1 MMYHNSS
8 TTIGAFINSIQRSYL
23 MCNLSKPRNAKHPIF
38 KEKILVGLRSF
49 AGACSGAVRTR
60 YTKISRVVPTIWIF
74 IKSILS
80 HDFFGGRRSSA
91 GSRLVAL
98 LLWSS
103 LLSAALRSSRLLWLW
118 SPHLT
123 GPLGKFYLTSW
134 IAVSAEKLLRGPVSC
149 GDQSQ
154 RRRED
159 RRAALRRQKK
169 AGARYGR

>member
-1 MMYHNSS
+1 MKYISNTNKYKSYLYKKN
-8 TTIGAFINSIQRSYL
+8 GYFINSIQRSYL

-98 LLWSS
+98 LQGS
-103 LLSAALRSSRLLWLW
+103 
-118 SPHLT
+118 
-123 GPLGKFYLTSW
+123 F
-134 IAVSAEKLLRGPVSC
+134 LLRTAP
-149 GDQSQ
+149 
-154 RRRED
+154 
-159 RRAALRRQKK
+159 
-169 AGARYGR
+169 